1 MNDSQFQ
8 PSLNISSLVPSDIA
22 QNSERFL
29 LFLKA
34 YYEWLQT
41 TNITLENVDGTF
53 VRDEDVV
60 GNDSGAIGT
69 VREVGTNYIVLKLKT
84 KRPFNVGEVVVGQTS
99 DALANTKV
107 IKDNIVRKTGK
118 LSDYRNIEYSV
129 DKYVD
134 YLKDELYPSI
144 PTTLYGDKRLV
155 ALKFKDFFESKG
167 TEESYRFLFKLLYN
181 EEISLYYPGEDIL
194 RVSDGRFE
202 KTQIVRSVYTDS
214 VFNFLNKTISGAT
227 SNAIGNVVDIK
238 RYVIGSYDVAEMTLK
253 LVSGTFSGGEVVSDV
268 ADATLTATL
277 YGMITGFNI
286 NDGGS
291 GYQVGDQLS
300 ITGDGSS
307 VDAVVSSIQQ
317 SPISALY
324 YNTIGHGYQLGTT
337 AIVSNSG
344 TGGSGLIVRVTE
356 LANTYTVTSGANTYT
371 VGEVS
376 DVQIINRGSGYYRKP
391 SITLED
397 TVVKSLG
404 LLSDKLITISNA
416 GTNYGVGNTLII
428 TSLHA
433 GNSGAGIIASV
444 VETTTFDLL
453 FEDGFQ
459 MKADGSYYDII
470 KNEDWLVKGPIK
482 RIELT
487 DFGDGYTSGLLPLI
501 SVASTT
507 GAGANLIATGIQGTS
522 ANVSIDTANNVT
534 GVGSIRA
541 VELKNFGVNYT
552 TANVSLSAIGD
563 GNANLTPIISGLG
576 IQGGNWIG
584 DYGKIDYKRIQDS
597 FYFQDFSYVIR
608 SGLAFTKYQ
617 ETLKSVIHP
626 AGLQAFGEILIQ
638 ATLDLSPIMLTTIES
653 LKDEIQE
660 LTVFI
665 KSLFDVSISATG
677 LSQYTRIITLPV
689 ANNNNLTSDRQID
702 VRIESPSDVQ
712 ISKSKEDKII
722 FVKNEDVSVALTQSY
737 RRELAPTDVTL
748 FSITYGEMD
757 IATFASDAIST
768 LAGFSFDSVYI
779 ESPRTFSEYL
789 RNTLITGTVSF
800 VGNNVIGIGTDFA
813 NNYTVGSSLI
823 VSDGKFIVKSIANST
838 FLQVNVPPST
848 SYLNVSA
855 YREQV

>member
-1 MNDSQFQ
+1 MNEIQFQ
-8 PSLNISSLVPSDIA
+8 PSISINSLISSDIA
-22 QNSERFL
+22 QDSERFL

-41 TNITLENVDGTF
+41 TNVTLENVDGTF

-69 VREVGTNYIVLKLKT
+69 IREVGTGYIVLKLKT
-84 KRPFNVGEVVVGQTS
+84 KRPFNVGEVIVGQTS

-107 IKDNIVRKTGK
+107 VKDNVVRKTGK
-118 LSDYRNIEYSV
+118 LSDYRDIEYSV

-181 EEISLYYPGEDIL
+181 EDISLYYPGEDIL
-194 RVSDGRFE
+194 RVSAGNFE
-202 KTQIVRSVYTDS
+202 KTQIVRAVYTAS
-214 VFNFLNKTISGAT
+214 VFNFLNKTVSGAT
-227 SNAIGNVVDIK
+227 SDAIGNVVDIK

-253 LVSGTFSGGEVVSDV
+253 LVSGTFSGGEVISDV
-268 ADATLTATL
+268 ANPTLTATL

-286 NDGGS
+286 NDAGS

-307 VDAVVSSIQQ
+307 VDAIVSSIQQ

-324 YNTIGHGYQLGTT
+324 YNTVGHGYRLGTT
-337 AIVSNSG
+337 ASINNGG

-371 VGEVS
+371 LGEVTN
-376 DVQIINRGSGYYRKP
+376 VQIINRGSGYYKKP

-404 LLSDKLITISNA
+404 LLSENLITIVSG
-416 GTNYGVGNTLII
+416 GTNYGVGNTIVF
-428 TSLHA
+428 T
-433 GNSGAGIIASV
+433 GGSGANATGIVASV
-444 VETTTFDLL
+444 VETTTFDLK
-453 FEDGFQ
+453 FEDDTKMIAETG
-459 MKADGSYYDII
+459 KDII
-470 KNEDWLVKGPIK
+470 KNEDWNPLGAIA

-487 DFGDGYTSGLLPLI
+487 NYGTGYTKTSLPTI
-501 SVASTT
+501 TITTTT
-507 GAGANLIATGIQGTS
+507 GSSANLIATNIQGAS
-522 ANVSIDTANNVT
+522 ANVSIDAANNVT

-584 DYGKIDYKRIQDS
+584 DFGKIDYKKIQDS
-597 FYFQDFSYVIR
+597 YYFQDFSYVIR

-617 ETLKSVIHP
+617 DSLKSIIHP

-638 ATLDLSPIMLTTIES
+638 STLDLTPIMLTTIES
-653 LKDEIQE
+653 LKEEIQE

-665 KSLFDVSISATG
+665 KSLFDVSASSG
-677 LSQYTRIITLPV
+677 LSQYTKIITLPV
-689 ANNNNLTSDRQID
+689 ANNNNLTSDRQI
-702 VRIESPSDVQ
+702 VVHIESPSDVQ
-712 ISKSKEDKII
+712 ILKSKQDTIR
-722 FVKNEDVSVALTQSY
+722 FVKNEDVSITSNQYY
-737 RRELAPTDVTL
+737 RRELSPSEITL

-768 LAGFSFDSVYI
+768 LASFSFDSVYI
-779 ESPRTFSEYL
+779 ESPRTFSKYL
-789 RNTLITGTVSF
+789 RNTPITGTVSF
-800 VGNNVIGIGTDFA
+800 VGNNVIGTGTDFA

-823 VSDGKFIVKSIANST
+823 VSDGKFIVKSVANST
-838 FLQVNVPPST
+838 FLQVNITPST

-855 YREQV
+855 YKEQV

>member
-1 MNDSQFQ
+1 MNEIQFQ
-8 PSLNISSLVPSDIA
+8 PSININRLISSDIA
-22 QNSERFL
+22 QDSERFL

-41 TNITLENVDGTF
+41 TNITLENVVGTF

-69 VREVGTNYIVLKLKT
+69 IREVGSGYIVVKLKT
-84 KRPFNVGEVVVGQTS
+84 KRPFNVGEAIEGETS
-99 DALANTKV
+99 AAEANTKV
-107 IKDNIVRKTGK
+107 IKDNVVRKTGK

-144 PTTLYGDKRLV
+144 PTNIYGDKRLV

-194 RVSDGRFE
+194 RVSAGNFE
-202 KTQIVRSVYTDS
+202 KTQIVRSAYAAN
-214 VFNFLNKTISGAT
+214 VFSFLNKTISGAT
-227 SNAIGNVVDIK
+227 SGAIGNVVDIK
-238 RYVIGSYDVAEMTLK
+238 RYVIGSFDVAEMTLK

-344 TGGSGLIVRVTE
+344 TGGSGLIVRVTG

-376 DVQIINRGSGYYRKP
+376 DVQIINRGSGYYKKP

-404 LLSDKLITISNA
+404 LLSENLITIVSG
-416 GTNYGVGNTLII
+416 GTNYGVGNTIVFTGGSG
-428 TSLHA
+428 TSA
-433 GNSGAGIIASV
+433 TGVVASV
-444 VETTTFDLL
+444 VEATTFDLK
-453 FEDGFQ
+453 FEDDTKMIAETG
-459 MKADGSYYDII
+459 KDII
-470 KNEDWLVKGPIK
+470 KNEEWLVTGAIS

-487 DFGDGYTSGLLPLI
+487 DYGTGYTKTSLPTI
-501 SVASTT
+501 TITTTT
-507 GAGANLIATGIQGTS
+507 GSSANLIATNIQGAS
-522 ANVSIDTANNVT
+522 ANVSIDAANNIT

-552 TANVSLSAIGD
+552 TANVSLVAVGD
-563 GNANLTPIISGLG
+563 GNANLTPIIAGLG
-576 IQGGNWIG
+576 IQQGNWVG
-584 DYGKIDYKRIQDS
+584 DYGKIDYKKIQDS
-597 FYFQDFSYVIR
+597 YYFQDFSYVIK
-608 SGLAFTKYQ
+608 SGLAFTTYQ
-617 ETLKSVIHP
+617 DTLKSIIHP

-638 ATLDLSPIMLTTIES
+638 STLDLTPIMLTTIES

-665 KSLFDVSISATG
+665 KSLFDVSVIDTDSE
-677 LSQYTRIITLPV
+677 YIRIINLPV
-689 ANNNNLTSDRQID
+689 LDNSNLTPNRE
-702 VRIESPSDVQ
+702 VLVHIESPSDVQ
-712 ISKSKEDKII
+712 ISKYKEDKII
-722 FVKNEDVSVALTQSY
+722 FVKSEDVSITSTQSY
-737 RRELAPTDVTL
+737 RRELSPSDITL
-748 FSITYGEMD
+748 FSVTYAEMD
-757 IATFASDAIST
+757 LATFSSTPISDLAS
-768 LAGFSFDSVYI
+768 FSFDSVYI
-779 ESPRTFSEYL
+779 ESPRTFSSYL
-789 RNTLITGTVSF
+789 RNTPITGTVSF
-800 VGNNVIGIGTDFA
+800 TGNNVIGIGTDFA

-823 VSDGKFIVKSIANST
+823 VSDAKFIVKSVANST
-838 FLQVNVPPST
+838 FLQVNIAPST
-848 SYLNVSA
+848 SYVNVSA
-855 YREQV
+855 YIEQV

>member
-1 MNDSQFQ
+1 
-8 PSLNISSLVPSDIA
+8 
-22 QNSERFL
+22 
-29 LFLKA
+29 
-34 YYEWLQT
+34 
-41 TNITLENVDGTF
+41 
-53 VRDEDVV
+53 
-60 GNDSGAIGT
+60 
-69 VREVGTNYIVLKLKT
+69 
-84 KRPFNVGEVVVGQTS
+84 
-99 DALANTKV
+99 
-107 IKDNIVRKTGK
+107 
-118 LSDYRNIEYSV
+118 
-129 DKYVD
+129 
-134 YLKDELYPSI
+134 
-144 PTTLYGDKRLV
+144 
-155 ALKFKDFFESKG
+155 
-167 TEESYRFLFKLLYN
+167 
-181 EEISLYYPGEDIL
+181 
-194 RVSDGRFE
+194 
-202 KTQIVRSVYTDS
+202 
-214 VFNFLNKTISGAT
+214 
-227 SNAIGNVVDIK
+227 
-238 RYVIGSYDVAEMTLK
+238 
-253 LVSGTFSGGEVVSDV
+253 
-268 ADATLTATL
+268 
-277 YGMITGFNI
+277 MITGFNI

-344 TGGSGLIVRVTE
+344 TGGSGLIVRVAG

-376 DVQIINRGSGYYRKP
+376 DVQIINRGSGYYKEP

-397 TVVKSLG
+397 TTIKSLG
-404 LLSDKLITISNA
+404 LLSEKLITISNA

-507 GAGANLIATGIQGTS
+507 GAGANLIATGIQGAS

-576 IQGGNWIG
+576 IKEGNWVG

-597 FYFQDFSYVIR
+597 YYFQDFSYVIR

-617 ETLKSVIHP
+617 DSLKSIIHP

-638 ATLDLSPIMLTTIES
+638 STLNLTPTMLMTIEA
-653 LKDEIQE
+653 LKNEIE
-660 LTVFI
+660 EVTVFI
-665 KSLFDVSISATG
+665 KSFFEVGASVG
-677 LSQYTRIITLPV
+677 GSQYGKTLVSPTID
-689 ANNNNLTSDRQID
+689 NSNLIADRQLVVEIQ
-702 VRIESPSDVQ
+702 PFSDVQ
-712 ISKSKEDKII
+712 ILKSKEDTIR
-722 FVKNEDVSVALTQSY
+722 FVKTEDLSITNTQSY
-737 RRELAPTDVTL
+737 RRELSPSNITL
-748 FSITYGEMD
+748 FSVSYGEVD
-757 IATFASDAIST
+757 IATFASTPISE
-768 LAGFSFDSVYI
+768 LASFTFDSIYI
-779 ESPRTFSEYL
+779 ESPRTFSSYL

-800 VGNNVIGIGTDFA
+800 TGNNVIGIGTDFA

-823 VSDGKFIVKSIANST
+823 LSDAKFIVKSVANST
-838 FLQVNVPPST
+838 FLQVNIAPST
-848 SYLNVSA
+848 SYVNVSA
-855 YREQV
+855 YKEQV

>member
-1 MNDSQFQ
+1 MNEIQFQ
-8 PSLNISSLVPSDIA
+8 PSININRLISSDIA
-22 QNSERFL
+22 QDSERFL

-41 TNITLENVDGTF
+41 TNITLENVVGTF

-69 VREVGTNYIVLKLKT
+69 IREVGSGYIVVKLKT
-84 KRPFNVGEVVVGQTS
+84 KRPFNVGEAIEGETS
-99 DALANTKV
+99 AAEANTKV
-107 IKDNIVRKTGK
+107 IKDNVVRKTGK

-144 PTTLYGDKRLV
+144 PTNIYGDKRLV

-194 RVSDGRFE
+194 RVSAGNFE
-202 KTQIVRSVYTDS
+202 KTQIVRSAYAAN
-214 VFNFLNKTISGAT
+214 VFSFLNKTISGAT
-227 SNAIGNVVDIK
+227 SGAIGNVVDIK
-238 RYVIGSYDVAEMTLK
+238 RYVIGSFDVAEMTLK

-344 TGGSGLIVRVTE
+344 TGGSGLIVRVTG

-376 DVQIINRGSGYYRKP
+376 DVQIINRGSGYYKKP

-397 TVVKSLG
+397 TIVKSLG

-487 DFGDGYTSGLLPLI
+487 DFGDGYTSALLPLI

-507 GAGANLIATGIQGTS
+507 GAGANLIATNIQGAS
-522 ANVSIDTANNVT
+522 ANVSIDAANNIT

-552 TANVSLSAIGD
+552 TANVSLVAIGD

-576 IQGGNWIG
+576 IQEGNWVG
-584 DYGKIDYKRIQDS
+584 DFGKIDYKRIQDS

-617 ETLKSVIHP
+617 ETLKSIIHP

-638 ATLDLSPIMLTTIES
+638 STLDLTPIMLTTIEA

-665 KSLFDVSISATG
+665 KSLFDVSASFAT
-677 LSQYTRIITLPV
+677 SQYTKIITLPV
-689 ANNNNLTSDRQID
+689 ANNNNLISDRQI
-702 VRIESPSDVQ
+702 VVHIESPSDVQ
-712 ISKSKEDKII
+712 ISKSKQDKII
-722 FVKNEDVSVALTQSY
+722 FVKNEDVSITNTQSY
-737 RRELAPTDVTL
+737 RRELAPSEVTL

-757 IATFASDAIST
+757 IATFAADAIST
-768 LAGFSFDSVYI
+768 LASFSFDSVYI
-779 ESPRTFSEYL
+779 ESPRTFSKYL
-789 RNTLITGTVSF
+789 RNTPITGTVSF
-800 VGNNVIGIGTDFA
+800 VGNNVIGIGTNFA

-823 VSDGKFIVKSIANST
+823 VSDAKFIVKSVANST
-838 FLQVNVPPST
+838 FLQVNITPLT

-855 YREQV
+855 YIEQV